1 MLEKEEEEAEKEE
14 EEIMWAVV
22 IKRVCHQGGGASYA
36 IGSKLAGEQMTAP
49 STKLWI

>member
-1 MLEKEEEEAEKEE
+1 MGGGNKES
-14 EEIMWAVV
+14 MSP
-22 IKRVCHQGGGASYA
+22 GGWGASYA